1 MAKLRRSRPPARNS
15 ARLSSRPAGHNRP
28 PVPPA
33 SPTGT
38 APVHLLPLGAML
50 LAGSLSAFAQE
61 TGKPAE
67 STLPTV
73 TVKAAAEVE
82 EDRDTLRAVDSTIG
96 KGKQALRDIPQSLT
110 VVTEKLMT
118 DRNLDTLAE
127 ALKNTA
133 GISFLAA
140 EGGEEDIRLRGFS
153 LQASGDIYVDAMRDP
168 AFYSRDTFNFDRIE
182 VLRGSASML
191 FGRGSTGGVVNQVSK
206 VPRLI
211 NENQANLT
219 LGSYGFVRA
228 EADLNVHTGESS
240 ALRLNAMAN
249 TADSDGA
256 GNSIRKAGIAGAYRW
271 GIGERDEFTASLFYL
286 ENQNGI
292 NYGLPWIRPS
302 PTSPAS
308 DTTLLPL
315 DPKNYYGMASDV
327 NNGSAGYGTFSHLH
341 RFDADTELRTQV
353 RAAKYTRDQRASAIR
368 LCRQST
374 ANPDCPANVTL
385 ENFDGSTQFTRGT
398 NLKIQDLQTLVAQ
411 SDYATTFD
419 WGGMRHQFLA
429 GVDYAG
435 EKKQVYS
442 ALSAAQG
449 GVTLS
454 KPLTSAGTPD
464 DGAWVDEAARVL
476 RTSSEYSSQ
485 AIGVYAQDL
494 VQVAPFWKVL
504 GGLRYDYLVG
514 DYDTYSIPNN
524 AASPTTPTRYQMKV
538 SQWSGR
544 LGLMYQPTPLS
555 SYYASVANSFNT
567 SGDAYSLSAAN
578 VDIPP
583 EQSVNMEI
591 GAKIDS
597 DNKRFTTRVAA
608 FWTNKYQERNTDPD
622 VNLVTLSGKRHAAG
636 LELDLSGRLT
646 SRWEM
651 YSSMAWIPIANI
663 DEGVPGSEGEGT
675 RPSLTP
681 LFSGTV
687 WTTCQMAPRWRVGGG
702 LNFATGQTPNRN
714 PGWEVPGYVTG
725 DLMLEYVASE
735 SVAIKANLNN
745 VTNEL
750 YVNAV
755 YSGHYVPGPGR
766 TLQVTATLKF

>member
-1 MAKLRRSRPPARNS
+1 
-15 ARLSSRPAGHNRP
+15 
-28 PVPPA
+28 
-33 SPTGT
+33 
-38 APVHLLPLGAML
+38 LLPLAILML
-50 LAGSLSAFAQE
+50 AASLDVQAQSADADRSLA
-61 TGKPAE
+61 P
-67 STLPTV
+67 V
-73 TVKAAAEVE
+73 TVRERAEAAEGKDSV
-82 EDRDTLRAVDSTIG
+82 RATETTIG
-96 KGKQALRDIPQSLT
+96 KGKQQLRDIPQSVT
-110 VVTEKLMT
+110 VITEKLMD
-118 DRNLDTLAE
+118 DRNLDTLKE
-127 ALKNTA
+127 VLQNTA
-133 GISFLAA
+133 GITFLAA
-140 EGGEEDIRLRGFS
+140 EGAEEDIRLRGFP
-153 LQASGDIYVDAMRDP
+153 LQGTGDVFVDGMRDP
-168 AFYSRDTFNFDRIE
+168 AFYERDTFNWDRVE

-191 FGRGSTGGVVNQVSK
+191 FGRGSTGGAVNQVSK

-211 NENQANLT
+211 NENQAELT
-219 LGSYGFVRA
+219 LGSYNFVRA
-228 EADLNVHTGESS
+228 VADLNVHTGENS
-240 ALRLNAMAN
+240 ALRINAMAN
-249 TADSDGA
+249 TADNDGA
-256 GNSIRKAGIAGAYRW
+256 GSRIRKAGIAGAFRW

-286 ENQNGI
+286 ENRNGI

-302 PTSPAS
+302 ATSPVS
-308 DTTLLPL
+308 DTQMLPL
-315 DPKNYYGMASDV
+315 PPQNYYGMASDV
-327 NNGSAGYGTFSHLH
+327 NEGSAGYGTFTHLH
-341 RFDADTELRTQV
+341 RFDADTELRSQLRV
-353 RAAKYTRDQRASAIR
+353 GRYTRDQRASAIR

-374 ANPDCPANVTL
+374 ANPDCPENVTL
-385 ENFDGSTQFTRGT
+385 DDFGSSTQLTRGT
-398 NLKIQDLQTLVAQ
+398 NLKKQDLDTVYGQ
-411 SDYATTFD
+411 SDYATRFQA
-419 WGGMRHQFLA
+419 WGVRHEMLT
-429 GVDYAG
+429 GVDFAW
-435 EKKQVYS
+435 EKKKVYA
-442 ALSAAQG
+442 ALTPAQG
-449 GVTLS
+449 GPALV
-454 KPLTSAGTPD
+454 KPKTTAGDPD
-464 DGAWVDEAARVL
+464 DGAWIDESSRVF
-476 RTSSEYSSQ
+476 RTASQ
-485 AIGVYAQDL
+485 YDAKGVGIYAQDL
-494 VQVAPFWKVL
+494 IQVAPAWKVL
-504 GGLRYDYLVG
+504 AGLRYDWLQG
-514 DYDTYSIPNN
+514 DYDTFSIPNN
-524 AASPTTPTRYQMKV
+524 ATSPVTTSSYRMKV

-555 SYYASVANSFNT
+555 SYYASAANSFNT
-567 SGDAYSLSAAN
+567 SGDAYSLSASN